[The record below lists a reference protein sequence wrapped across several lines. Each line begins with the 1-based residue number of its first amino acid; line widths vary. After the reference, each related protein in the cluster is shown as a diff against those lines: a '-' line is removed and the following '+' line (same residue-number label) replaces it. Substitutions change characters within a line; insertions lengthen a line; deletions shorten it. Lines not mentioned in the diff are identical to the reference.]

1 MKEYSTP
8 ELVLVELD
16 GADVIVT
23 SGTIGTETSIIAEL
37 NSVWSFD

>member
-8 ELVLVELD
+8 ELVHVELD
-16 GADVIVT
+16 GTDVIVT